1 MDRFFS
7 HLFVSHLARLR
18 APARWSTSS
27 RRALV
32 LAGLC
37 TVVGCSFLAVGCA
50 STGPV
55 PGTGDISFRLR
66 WDGEADLD
74 LHVTD
79 PLNQHVGI
87 VGPGNSPSAE
97 ELDALQKRRWAE
109 QRGESVPPIGELDVD
124 CNASPDRMCARPI
137 ENIYWKPGTAPRG
150 SYRAWVV
157 LFRPPRSG
165 DAVSF
170 ELEIRL
176 GERVVE
182 TIRDEV
188 EGMFDEST
196 ATEFEYEGNP

>member
-1 MDRFFS
+1 MSCVPPHRTPPRREARPSTAGRIALSRF
-7 HLFVSHLARLR
+7 RLR
-18 APARWSTSS
+18 LLIGSC
-27 RRALV
+27 L
-32 LAGLC
+32 
-37 TVVGCSFLAVGCA
+37 LAVGCA

-97 ELDALQKRRWAE
+97 ELDALQKRRLAE
-109 QRGESVPPIGELDVD
+109 QRGEAVPPIGELDVD

-150 SYRAWVV
+150 TYRAWVV
-157 LFRPPRSG
+157 LFRPPRNG
-165 DAVSF
+165 DAVTF

-182 TIRDEV
+182 TVRGEV
-188 EGMFDEST
+188 EGLFDEST
-196 ATEFEYEGNP
+196 GTEFEFE